1 MLRRQARL
9 RREYLYRKN
18 LESQEHSILQR
29 KRKLKHALEDG
40 NSIPTELRRQEGK
53 LVSKMELDDP
63 DTQQETTH
71 EVIHT
76 VYTRIVARPRTGSLS
91 LGKNFI
97 FSISYSLRI

>member
-29 KRKLKHALEDG
+29 KRKLKRALEDG
-40 NSIPTELRRQEGK
+40 NSIPTELRGQEGR

-71 EVIHT
+71 EVHSYCVYENSKGYLYAT
-76 VYTRIVARPRTGSLS
+76 VML
-91 LGKNFI
+91 
-97 FSISYSLRI
+97 